1 MFFFQVSNGERVVVL
16 FPVDQEAIAGWAE
29 IDIGRAITIVKRDVV
44 MGEARWSGGKEFFLT
59 IILLMLTSPKWYF
72 EC

>member
-44 MGEARWSGGKEFFLT
+44 MGEARWSGGKEFFFNYNTVNADFSKMVL
-59 IILLMLTSPKWYF
+59 
-72 EC
+72 